1 MKTNVKSMLL
11 VSVLATVTILSCK
24 KENSVIPE
32 APISEQATLSTLF
45 AEKAAPKQTFTIDA
59 NQYQKITGAKGTIL
73 KIQPGSFK
81 TMSGQTVTGNVTIEL
96 REIYSKSDMIFS
108 KAPTMSNN
116 QILISGGELFLEAY
130 QNGGELTLASTN
142 SIAVMVPTTN
152 PGPMREFYNDLP
164 FSRESQGMELP
175 LNWELTDS
183 TYTDSID
190 VIEDSVNNFEN
201 PYYYFYLDGMN
212 WINCDYFWG
221 NPGPFTDVNVNVGS
235 EFNGSNCTIYISFDG
250 QNSVVSLFDYDL
262 NNVFDYGYDS
272 FPQGSNVHIIA
283 VGSVNGQYYSSIV
296 PATLGANFSTTLTL
310 TQTTL
315 SQLTADINALP

>member
-11 VSVLATVTILSCK
+11 VSALATVTILSCK

-32 APISEQATLSTLF
+32 TPVSEQATLSTLF
-45 AEKAAPKQTFTIDA
+45 AEKVAPKQTFTINA

-130 QNGGELTLASTN
+130 QNGAELVLSSTN

-152 PGPMREFYNDLP
+152 PGPMQEFYSNQD
-164 FSRESQGMELP
+164 FDADGG
-175 LNWELTDS
+175 LNWELADS
-183 TYTDSID
+183 SYTDSID
-190 VIEDSVNNFEN
+190 VIEDSVNNFEY
-201 PYYYFYLDGMN
+201 PYYYFNLDGMN
-212 WINCDYFWG
+212 WINCDYFWE
-221 NPGPFTDVNVNVGS
+221 NPGPFTDVDVNVGS
-235 EFNGSNCTIYISFDG
+235 EFNGNNCTIYISFDG

-296 PATLGANFSTTLTL
+296 PATLGANFSTALTL